1 VESLY
6 GSGKDCREGIEDI
19 AIFEKDA
26 KPDRRS

>member
-19 AIFEKDA
+19 AIFEKDSE
-26 KPDRRS
+26 PDR